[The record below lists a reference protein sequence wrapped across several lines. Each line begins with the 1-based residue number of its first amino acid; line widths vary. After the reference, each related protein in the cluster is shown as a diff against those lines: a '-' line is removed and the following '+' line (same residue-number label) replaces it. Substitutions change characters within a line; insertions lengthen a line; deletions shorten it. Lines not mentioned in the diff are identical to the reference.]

1 MRNRDKDS
9 RLSLLMLTGAMVIFG
24 TIGLFRRAIPLSSA
38 LLAFLRGLIGAAFL
52 LVIVIRRKSGFAA
65 VLDRKLFGRLA
76 VTGALIGINW
86 MLLFEAYNYTTV
98 SVATLCYYMQPVIV
112 IMLSPVFFRES
123 LTVKKLACVFAAV
136 LGMILVSG
144 VGGGQSGMH
153 SLAGIAF
160 GLGAAALYA
169 AVVMMNKK
177 ISGVDAYEKTMIQ
190 LGAAAFIMVPYLCLT
205 GGFKSAGT
213 AFSGWVPCLVLIVGL
228 VHTGIAYVLYFASM
242 DGLRTQTIAMLSYID
257 PVTALLLSAVILHEG
272 MTLRGLAG
280 ALLILGAAFIS
291 GRDG

>member
-1 MRNRDKDS
+1 MMSTDRDN

-38 LLAFLRGLIGAAFL
+38 MLAFLRGLIGAAFL
-52 LVIVIRRKSGFAA
+52 LVIVIRRRRGIAA
-65 VLDRKLFGRLA
+65 VRDRKLLTGLA
-76 VTGALIGINW
+76 VTGAMIGINW

-112 IMLSPVFFRES
+112 ILLSPVFFGER
-123 LTVKKLACVFAAV
+123 LTGKKLACVVAAV

-144 VGGGQSGMH
+144 VGSGQAGVKN
-153 SLAGIAF
+153 LTGIAC

-169 AVVMMNKK
+169 GVVMMNKK
-177 ISGVDAYEKTMIQ
+177 VSGVDAYEKTMIQ
-190 LGAAAFIMVPYLCLT
+190 LGAAAVIMVPYLLLT
-205 GGFKSAGT
+205 GRSVAEVTGFSA
-213 AFSGWVPCLVLIVGL
+213 WVPVLVLIVGL
-228 VHTGIAYVLYFASM
+228 FHTGIAYVLYFASM

-257 PVTALLLSAVILHEG
+257 PVTALFLSAVILHEG
-272 MTLRGLAG
+272 MTLRGLEG

-291 GRDG
+291 GRDA

>member
-1 MRNRDKDS
+1 MW
-9 RLSLLMLTGAMVIFG
+9 
-24 TIGLFRRAIPLSSA
+24 
-38 LLAFLRGLIGAAFL
+38 LAFSGAVIGF
-52 LVIVIRRKSGFAA
+52 
-65 VLDRKLFGRLA
+65 
-76 VTGALIGINW
+76 NW
-86 MLLFEAYNYTTV
+86 ILLFEAYNYTTV
-98 SVATLCYYMQPVIV
+98 AVATLCYYMQPTIV
-112 IMLSPVFFRES
+112 VLLSPFVFNEK
-123 LTVKKLACVFAAV
+123 LTPKKAV
-136 LGMILVSG
+136 CAGIAISGMILVSG

-190 LGAAAFIMVPYLCLT
+190 LGAAAFIMVPYLFLT

-213 AFSGWVPCLVLIVGL
+213 AFSAWVPCLVLIVGL

>member
-1 MRNRDKDS
+1 MMSTDRDN

-38 LLAFLRGLIGAAFL
+38 MLAFLRGLIGAAFL
-52 LVIVIRRKSGFAA
+52 LVIVIRRRRGIAA
-65 VLDRKLFGRLA
+65 VQDRKLLTGLA
-76 VTGALIGINW
+76 VTGAMIGINW

-112 IMLSPVFFRES
+112 ILLSPVFFGER
-123 LTVKKLACVFAAV
+123 LTGKKLACVVAAV

-144 VGGGQSGMH
+144 VGSGQTGVKN
-153 SLAGIAF
+153 LTGIAC

-169 AVVMMNKK
+169 GVVMMNKK
-177 ISGVDAYEKTMIQ
+177 VSGVDAYEKTMIQ
-190 LGAAAFIMVPYLCLT
+190 LGAAAVIMVPYLLLT
-205 GGFKSAGT
+205 GRSVAEGTGFSA
-213 AFSGWVPCLVLIVGL
+213 WVPVLVLTVGL
-228 VHTGIAYVLYFASM
+228 FHTGIAYVLYFASM

-257 PVTALLLSAVILHEG
+257 PVTALFLSAVILHEG

-291 GRDG
+291 GRDA